1 MLSINVTEFRRNL
14 PTYLKRIQEGNEIQ
28 LTNRGKVIAR
38 IVPEEDEA
46 QAARKRLEA
55 IRGTAIVGDIISPI
69 EDMERIPLTVSLPP
83 PPSTTKYL

>member
-1 MLSINVTEFRRNL
+1 MLFINVTEFRRHL

-38 IVPEEDEA
+38 IVPEKDEVE
-46 QAARKRLEA
+46 AARKRLEA

-69 EDMERIPLTVSLPP
+69 EDVAWTGDEDNL
-83 PPSTTKYL
+83 